1 MNPSPRQTKEHDRAF
16 WQFLLVLLGFIVVN
30 VAIVT
35 GIYLWIPEQEPVAK
49 TSTSLILQP

>member
-1 MNPSPRQTKEHDRAF
+1 MNPSPRQTKEHDRVF

-49 TSTSLILQP
+49 TSTPYILQP